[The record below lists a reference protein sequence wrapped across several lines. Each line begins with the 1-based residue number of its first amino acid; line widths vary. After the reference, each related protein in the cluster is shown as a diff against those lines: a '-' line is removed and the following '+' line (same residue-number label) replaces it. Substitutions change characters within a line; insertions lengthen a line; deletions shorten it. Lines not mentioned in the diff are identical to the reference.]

1 MHFPSTYH
9 TCCKVLFLWWTVE
22 RTSCLLRPLRTL
34 LLQVGAT
41 RKKKKIIKT
50 ELIKHKS
57 SEPLLQG
64 DERNWHLRQVS
75 MCQDVTA
82 VIEVSLLYVKANGSM
97 QKMRRSP
104 GQCPD
109 TGVLT
114 HATVAVKMLQ
124 PALPLHKGYHPKQG
138 AGDVTLPLC
147 HHCSTPMA
155 PTSTGNPYTAASLQI
170 RSWGTEMCFLLL
182 AK

>member
-1 MHFPSTYH
+1 MNS
-9 TCCKVLFLWWTVE
+9 
-22 RTSCLLRPLRTL
+22 
-34 LLQVGAT
+34 
-41 RKKKKIIKT
+41 RKNIVSAEASQNIAVAGGGYQEKKKIIKT

-114 HATVAVKMLQ
+114 QATVAVKMLQ

-155 PTSTGNPYTAASLQI
+155 PASTGNPYTAASLQI